1 MLQSPLRCH
10 ILRLTTHRA
19 VSGEDL
25 TQLHTRCPQLEGLH
39 VEVQGVSVAA
49 LTNSAARTAEFNAH
63 AWPSCL
69 RSLGLTLSTSWS
81 SSLVGLQQLINAL
94 PSSAGGLHTFKL
106 SPLRATQIDLAP
118 MLQLPHLTCLWPRL
132 PLSSPQRAVVRQLR
146 GLTELDL
153 GGGEGPTKALRLL
166 LSESSHQLQQLQ
178 QVNVRE
184 VDITIA
190 WAHALMTL
198 PNLTELQPMS
208 IGPRCFPLL
217 RSFTHLRTLCIV
229 PTSDGLSVDEAA
241 VSALLSSL
249 GALSSLIS
257 LKVSGRKSLPHVQ
270 RMLLDGL
277 AATMTQ
283 LQELTLSH
291 FHAVSMLCLRACAH
305 LRSLRIEFS
314 DLHISESVADVLQLV
329 RSLRHLE
336 SFHVREC
343 KGTLGAEQR
352 AQLRPPSSLVPS
364 LQEFS
369 WSESM
374 EAMPLH
380 LGRGG

>member
-1 MLQSPLRCH
+1 
-10 ILRLTTHRA
+10 
-19 VSGEDL
+19 
-25 TQLHTRCPQLEGLH
+25 
-39 VEVQGVSVAA
+39 
-49 LTNSAARTAEFNAH
+49 
-63 AWPSCL
+63 
-69 RSLGLTLSTSWS
+69 
-81 SSLVGLQQLINAL
+81 
-94 PSSAGGLHTFKL
+94 
-106 SPLRATQIDLAP
+106 
-118 MLQLPHLTCLWPRL
+118 
-132 PLSSPQRAVVRQLR
+132 VRQLR

-291 FHAVSMLCLRACAH
+291 FHAVSMLCLRTCAH

-314 DLHISESVADVLQLV
+314 DLHISEVVADVLQLV

-343 KGTLGAEQR
+343 KGTFSAEQR

-364 LQEFS
+364 LLEFS